1 MAESNLSIQYS
12 DLRREIGMEVGY
24 DRDPSNW
31 TSQQVDDVDYIINQA
46 LRSVYHPPPIGKEM
60 IAHEWSFMR
69 PTTTI
74 TTTATV
80 TTGTVTVA
88 SGVVTLAASTWPSWL
103 AADATSGEIVV
114 GGSTH
119 QVASYQTST
128 QVTLADTGVTATAGS
143 SYTLRRRWYLLPDD
157 FAGINGPITYE
168 SDYSIGTAIEERSES
183 DIRIARQNDNTA
195 TKPFYFAVTP
205 KADVESTNEGQ
216 RWRITFHPIAD
227 AAYVLRYRY
236 NRAPDKVSASNPY
249 PLGGESLG
257 EVILSSCLWEA
268 NKRLDD
274 GNKPQLKEE
283 LLERMVAAIHHDR
296 RQFTPD
302 SLGSNT
308 DPHTHQ
314 DTYDSNPSSS
324 RRSFY
329 YVKVNGVIP
338 GL

>member
-1 MAESNLSIQYS
+1 MAESSLSNQYS

-31 TSQQVDDVDYIINQA
+31 TAQQVDDVDYIIKQA
-46 LRSVYHPPPIGKEM
+46 LRSVYHPPPLPNEA

-74 TTTATV
+74 TTTATD

-103 AADATSGEIVV
+103 AEDATSGDIVV
-114 GGSTH
+114 AGSTYLID
-119 QVASYQTST
+119 SYQSTT
-128 QVTLADTGVTATAGS
+128 QVTLADTGVTAAASS

-168 SDYSIGTAIEERSES
+168 SDYSIGTAIQERSEA
-183 DIRIARQNDNTA
+183 DLRVARQNDNTA
-195 TKPFYFAVTP
+195 TKPFYFAISP
-205 KADVESTNEGQ
+205 KAEVESTHAGQ

-236 NRAPDKVSASNPY
+236 NRSPEKISSTNPY

-274 GNKPQLKEE
+274 GNKPGLKQEFV
-283 LLERMVAAIHHDR
+283 ERLVAAVHHDR

-302 SLGSNT
+302 SLGPNLDPNT
-308 DPHTHQ
+308 RQ
-314 DTYDSNPSSS
+314 DNYDTSPGTSGRN
-324 RRSFY
+324 FY
-329 YVKVNGVIP
+329 YVKINGVIP